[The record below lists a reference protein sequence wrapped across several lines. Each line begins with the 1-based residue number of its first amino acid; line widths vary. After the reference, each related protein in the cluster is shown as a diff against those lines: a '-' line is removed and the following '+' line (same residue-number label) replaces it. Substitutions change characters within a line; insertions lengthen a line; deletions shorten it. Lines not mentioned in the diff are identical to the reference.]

1 MKRPF
6 DEAAGCALRLAE
18 TLFAL
23 PADHLPV
30 IGAEPIGDP
39 AEAMEELFA
48 RCLGRL
54 TDPGAAPTQA
64 PAVPTAFLESVSAS
78 GEAISR
84 TAPGG
89 QAAAGRPARVPGDS
103 REEARA
109 DADVP
114 PTLQRLAQHSSESPT
129 RSTPAAP
136 AGPRPSALAGS
147 ATSPAGQAPTL
158 PAASL
163 PMPATSLLAQRAD
176 QMPRP
181 LQAAHPTRAAGW
193 RAANGASEPPRSR
206 GLTEHQPSP
215 TRVGA
220 EQRVEPPAPASLAR
234 RAPPLAAPPP
244 VSAAAPGHRAPL
256 ADIAARLARAST
268 ALPDSPRSL
277 ARPTPDGDAPGER
290 PTRLLSGVGDLNHLF
305 VALLADPPAAA
316 RSARAD
322 DEQPATGAACR
333 PGALP
338 PFAPAPGAAPP
349 PAGDP
354 PAADGRAG
362 AEHRPALGRYGEAAP
377 GDPVHAAP
385 GAAVIDAVAEE
396 LLCERLLMLC
406 EDRLREQ
413 AMRHFGFTGGLI

>member
-1 MKRPF
+1 MKLPF

-23 PADHLPV
+23 PVDHLPV
-30 IGAEPIGDP
+30 IGFEPIGDP

-54 TDPGAAPTQA
+54 ADPGAAPTSA
-64 PAVPTAFLESVSAS
+64 PAVPTAFLEGASAS
-78 GEAISR
+78 GAAIFR

-89 QAAAGRPARVPGDS
+89 QAAAGRPARVPGNS
-103 REEARA
+103 REDARA

-114 PTLQRLAQHSSESPT
+114 PTRQRLAQHSSEPPA
-129 RSTPAAP
+129 RSTSAAP

-147 ATSPAGQAPTL
+147 ATLPAGQGPTL

-163 PMPATSLLAQRAD
+163 PMPATSLLGQRAD
-176 QMPRP
+176 HMPRP
-181 LQAAHPTRAAGW
+181 LQAAHPISAAGR

-215 TRVGA
+215 THGDA
-220 EQRVEPPAPASLAR
+220 EQRVEPPAPVSLAR
-234 RAPPLAAPPP
+234 RAPPLAEPPP
-244 VSAAAPGHRAPL
+244 LSAAAPGHRAPL
-256 ADIAARLARAST
+256 ADIAARLPRAST
-268 ALPDSPRSL
+268 VLPDSPRSL
-277 ARPTPDGDAPGER
+277 ARPTPDGDPPGER
-290 PTRLLSGVGDLNHLF
+290 PTRLLSGVSDLNHLF
-305 VALLADPPAAA
+305 A
-316 RSARAD
+316 
-322 DEQPATGAACR
+322 
-333 PGALP
+333 ALP
-338 PFAPAPGAAPP
+338 PFAPAPGAALP
-349 PAGDP
+349 PAGDL

-362 AEHRPALGRYGEAAP
+362 AERRPALGRCGEAAP
-377 GDPVHAAP
+377 GDPLHAAP